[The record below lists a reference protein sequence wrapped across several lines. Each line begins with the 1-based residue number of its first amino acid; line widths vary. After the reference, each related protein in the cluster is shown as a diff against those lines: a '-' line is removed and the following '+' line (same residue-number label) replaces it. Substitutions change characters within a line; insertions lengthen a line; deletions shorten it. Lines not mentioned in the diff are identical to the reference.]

1 MATKIRLHRIGA
13 KKRPFYKIVVTDS
26 RMPRDGRFTEII
38 GYYQPTKEPVV
49 VHVEEEKA
57 IKWMLTGAKPSSTA
71 RALFKSKGIMAKF
84 AYMKQRGL
92 SDPSEI
98 TLDQIPPEQRPNMEK
113 GLSRKKKEKKAA
125 AVEEVKAEEAVEA
138 APEAA
143 AEETAAVQAEAVEA
157 PAGTT
162 ENEGAETS
170 ESDAEKSE

>member
-1 MATKIRLHRIGA
+1 
-13 KKRPFYKIVVTDS
+13 
-26 RMPRDGRFTEII
+26 MPRDGRFKEII

-113 GLSRKKKEKKAA
+113 GISRKKKDKKAA
-125 AVEEVKAEEAVEA
+125 AAPEEVKAEEAAVEA
-138 APEAA
+138 ATDTAV
-143 AEETAAVQAEAVEA
+143 EETAAVEAEAVEA
-157 PAGTT
+157 PAETT
-162 ENEGAETS
+162 KNEGAETS